1 MYLGPTSVAL
11 RAVGVTVGG
20 GVPRTY
26 LGSPRG
32 CRLVLQGEGVYL
44 GPTSVALR
52 AVGVTVG
59 GGVPRTYL
67 GNLQGCWCYSGR
79 GCT

>member
-20 GVPRTY
+20 
-26 LGSPRG
+26 
-32 CRLVLQGEGVYL
+32 VYL
-44 GPTSVALR
+44 GPTSVTFR